1 MGSAG
6 AGKAASIAVVGLGPG
21 DFGLLTAVARQRLG
35 GAERIFFRTLVHP
48 TVAPIRAELRAEQLV
63 ASFDGMYEQAASF
76 DELYETLAERLLSEA
91 RQADSPIVYAVPG
104 HPMVGERSVAR
115 LLALAPARGVAVE
128 IVDGLSFLEP
138 LFRVLRLDPL
148 DGSLQIVD
156 GASLEAPLGAVLA
169 EGPAAAGG
177 AAWEGLSPRLLATDR
192 PLLIG
197 QIYDRQ
203 VASTCKM
210 WLLERYPPTHQ
221 VQVAAAAG
229 TDEVR
234 MRLVELAEL
243 DHRIDFDHLT
253 SLYVPPLAR
262 LADPRGLPTLPYI
275 VARLR
280 APDGCP
286 WDREQTWD
294 SLKPHLLEEAYEAVA
309 ALDAADADAAA
320 EELGDVLGS
329 VVMLAQIGA
338 EQGLL
343 DLPTVL
349 EAINGKLIRRHPHV
363 FGDLSLGSA
372 GAVVANWER
381 IKSAERPAQASA
393 LSGVPLG
400 MPALIAAQ
408 VMGRKAA
415 ALGFDWQD
423 IQGVWAKL
431 QEEIAELEGAATS
444 EHRLEEVGDL
454 LFTVVSLCRHLTLD
468 AEEALRRAN
477 AKFRARFGA
486 MERDAAARG
495 LDLATLAPDAL
506 DTLWRRAKIAASA
519 EALGNGST
527 PS

>member
-1 MGSAG
+1 MGSA
-6 AGKAASIAVVGLGPG
+6 ATDRARIAVIGLGPG
-21 DFGLLTAVARQRLG
+21 DFGLLTVEARQRLG
-35 GAERIFFRTLVHP
+35 AAEQIFFRTLVHP
-48 TVAPIRAELRAEQLV
+48 TVAPIRAELRAEQRV

-76 DELYETLAERLLSEA
+76 DELYEALADRLLDEA
-91 RQADSPIVYAVPG
+91 RQAVSPIVYAVPG
-104 HPMVGERSVAR
+104 HPLVGERSVAR

-148 DGSLQIVD
+148 DASLQIVD

-169 EGPAAAGG
+169 EGAEAAGG

-221 VQVAAAAG
+221 VQVAASAG

-234 MRLVELAEL
+234 LRLVELAEL

-262 LADPRGLPTLPYI
+262 LADPRGLATLPYI

-309 ALDAADADAAA
+309 ALDDADADAVA

-343 DLPTVL
+343 DLPAVL
-349 EAINGKLIRRHPHV
+349 EAVNGKLIRRHPHV
-363 FGDLSLGSA
+363 FGDLSLGST

-381 IKSAERPAQASA
+381 IKAAERPAKTSA

-415 ALGFDWQD
+415 ALGFDWQQID
-423 IQGVWAKL
+423 GVWAKL
-431 QEEIAELEGAATS
+431 REEIAELEGAATP

-454 LFTVVSLCRHLTLD
+454 LFTVVSLCRHLALD

-477 AKFRARFGA
+477 AKFRARFTA
-486 MERDAAARG
+486 MEREAVATSQDLAALDAAA
-495 LDLATLAPDAL
+495 LDR
-506 DTLWRRAKIAASA
+506 LWLRAKAAVAAGEQGSA
-519 EALGNGST
+519 G
-527 PS
+527 

>member
-1 MGSAG
+1 MGPVAAG
-6 AGKAASIAVVGLGPG
+6 TAAPIAVVGLGPG
-21 DFGLLTAVARQRLG
+21 DFGLLTMGARQRLG
-35 GAERIFFRTLVHP
+35 AADRIFFRTLVHP
-48 TVAPIRAELRAEQLV
+48 TVAPIRAELRDGQRV
-63 ASFDGMYEQAASF
+63 ASFDAMYEQAASF
-76 DELYETLAERLLSEA
+76 DELYEDLAERLLAEA
-91 RQADSPIVYAVPG
+91 RQAGGPIVYAVPG
-104 HPMVGERSVAR
+104 HPLVGERSVAR
-115 LLALAPARGVAVE
+115 LLALAPGRGIAVE

-169 EGPAAAGG
+169 EGPEAAGG

-203 VASTCKM
+203 VASSCKM
-210 WLLERYPPTHQ
+210 WLLERYPPGHQ
-221 VQVAAAAG
+221 VQVVAAAG

-234 MRLVELAEL
+234 MRLVELSEL

-262 LADPRGLPTLPYI
+262 LADPRGLATLPYI

-343 DLPTVL
+343 DLPAVL
-349 EAINGKLIRRHPHV
+349 EAVNGKLIRRHPHV
-363 FGDLSLGSA
+363 FGDLSLGTS

-381 IKSAERPAQASA
+381 IKASERPPQASV
-393 LSGVPLG
+393 LSGVPTG

-415 ALGFDWQD
+415 ALGFDWQEID
-423 IQGVWAKL
+423 GVWAKL
-431 QEEIAELEGAATS
+431 REEIAELEGADTPP
-444 EHRLEEVGDL
+444 HRLEEVGDL
-454 LFTVVSLCRHLTLD
+454 LFTVVSLCRHLALD

-477 AKFRARFGA
+477 AKFRARFAA
-486 MERDAAARG
+486 MERDAAARD
-495 LDLATLAPDAL
+495 LDLATLDPDAL
-506 DTLWRRAKIAASA
+506 DALWRRAKIAAAA
-519 EALGNGST
+519 EGPGDVQG